1 MAQLLGASSSK
12 KRRAGGEGDVSEAVA
27 MAAEEEDRIS
37 GLPEDLRLRIL
48 ALLPLKSAIRTGA
61 LSTRWRALWERR
73 WPAPSSIDLLF
84 RPGDDTEELLRS
96 LERRGLRRLDRFSLT
111 IERSRNPPEPM
122 FFAPQRFI
130 DYAAACGV
138 ENLHVDVANHFMSWT
153 SRFTLPP
160 GCSNLA
166 RLFIRHKAG
175 VSFGF
180 SLRFDAF
187 PTLEV
192 IHLHLVRVDIN
203 ELLWACPRLKTLYL
217 RHCNCEGARAINLM
231 PARAHLKSI
240 ESVTVLECS
249 GITHIDA
256 RKAHGLRS
264 FRFSS
269 AGFPTYDIAG
279 TAKLDDLYI
288 SLRGQNRKPLGH
300 WIRALPDLANVTVL
314 TICSIGLRRVY
325 EMERFG
331 SVANYFYLQLPS
343 SRRDIFVDNSPE
355 EAEEDEPDQ
364 VLYED
369 DASNEE
375 EDVPDEELSEGYET
389 EEELL
394 LEKPP
399 EEYMLKEW
407 LYYKDVYEEDCPED
421 VPDNEKSED
430 DVPEDEQS
438 EENVP
443 EDEQFEEDVPLYGL
457 NNLIFAKLMKFKGHY
472 SEMRLVS
479 FLLRRATGL
488 QKLLLVPPPPVG
500 VGNYMEAFGEEP
512 LDTSR
517 FLETILNFE
526 KASPDAQIVLD
537 DSNPPATQPVH
548 SDLDPPP
555 DLPCVEADF
564 LLLNEALANGK
575 LILSESDDITTQSY
589 HSKV

>member
-1 MAQLLGASSSK
+1 MAQLLGASTSK
-12 KRRAGGEGDVSEAVA
+12 KQRADEEGEEIEAA
-27 MAAEEEDRIS
+27 AAAEEEDRIS

-48 ALLPLKSAIRTGA
+48 TLLPLKN
-61 LSTRWRALWERR
+61 
-73 WPAPSSIDLLF
+73 PADPPF
-84 RPGDDTEELLRS
+84 R
-96 LERRGLRRLDRFSLT
+96 
-111 IERSRNPPEPM
+111 
-122 FFAPQRFI
+122 APQRFI

-138 ENLHVDVANHFMSWT
+138 EDLRVDVASHFVSWT
-153 SRFTLPP
+153 WIRRFTLPP
-160 GCSNLA
+160 GCSHLA
-166 RLFIRHKAG
+166 RLFIRHEAG

-187 PTLEV
+187 PALEV
-192 IHLHLVRVDIN
+192 VHLHFVRIDIN
-203 ELLWACPRLKTLYL
+203 ELLWACPRLKTLCL
-217 RHCNCEGARAINLM
+217 RRCNCQGAGAINLM
-231 PARAHLKSI
+231 PARAHLKTI

-279 TAKLDDLYI
+279 TAKLDDHI

-300 WIRALPDLANVTVL
+300 WIRALPDLANLTVL
-314 TICSIGLRRVY
+314 TICSIGLRV
-325 EMERFG
+325 F
-331 SVANYFYLQLPS
+331 ANYFYLQLPS
-343 SRRDIFVDNSPE
+343 SRRDIFVDNSSE
-355 EAEEDEPDQ
+355 EAEEDEPDE
-364 VLYED
+364 VLY
-369 DASNEE
+369 
-375 EDVPDEELSEGYET
+375 EGYET

-472 SEMRLVS
+472 FEMRLVS

-488 QKLLLVPPPPVG
+488 QKLLLVPPPVG
-500 VGNYMEAFGEEP
+500 MGNYMEAFGEEP

-548 SDLDPPP
+548 SDVL
-555 DLPCVEADF
+555 
-564 LLLNEALANGK
+564 
-575 LILSESDDITTQSY
+575 
-589 HSKV
+589 

>member
-1 MAQLLGASSSK
+1 MAQLLGASTSK
-12 KRRAGGEGDVSEAVA
+12 KQRADEEGEEIEAA
-27 MAAEEEDRIS
+27 AAAEEEDRIS

-48 ALLPLKSAIRTGA
+48 TLLPLKSAIRT
-61 LSTRWRALWERR
+61 EV
-73 WPAPSSIDLLF
+73 
-84 RPGDDTEELLRS
+84 LRS

-111 IERSRNPPEPM
+111 IERSRNPADPP
-122 FFAPQRFI
+122 FRAPQRFI

-138 ENLHVDVANHFMSWT
+138 EDLRVDVANHFVSWT
-153 SRFTLPP
+153 WIRRFTLPP
-160 GCSNLA
+160 GCSHLA
-166 RLFIRHKAG
+166 RLFIRHEAG

-187 PTLEV
+187 PALEV
-192 IHLHLVRVDIN
+192 VHLHFVRIDIN

-217 RHCNCEGARAINLM
+217 RRCNCQWAGAINLM
-231 PARAHLKSI
+231 PARAHLKTI

-279 TAKLDDLYI
+279 TAKLDDHI

-300 WIRALPDLANVTVL
+300 WIRALPDLANLTVF
-314 TICSIGLRRVY
+314 TICSIGLR
-325 EMERFG
+325 
-331 SVANYFYLQLPS
+331 
-343 SRRDIFVDNSPE
+343 
-355 EAEEDEPDQ
+355 EAEEDEPDE
-364 VLYED
+364 VLY
-369 DASNEE
+369 
-375 EDVPDEELSEGYET
+375 EGYET

-472 SEMRLVS
+472 FEMRLVS

-488 QKLLLVPPPPVG
+488 QKLLLVPPPVG
-500 VGNYMEAFGEEP
+500 MGNYMEAFGEEP

-548 SDLDPPP
+548 SDVL
-555 DLPCVEADF
+555 
-564 LLLNEALANGK
+564 
-575 LILSESDDITTQSY
+575 
-589 HSKV
+589 